1 VSAAARAQALR
12 RQIEHH
18 NYRYHVLDDP
28 EVSDATYD
36 ELLSELRRIE
46 AAHPQLTTPESPTQR
61 VGSAPSQAF
70 APLRHGLPML
80 SLENAFDAAEVE
92 AFDKRVHEASLVETT
107 YVAEPKLD
115 GLAIN
120 ITYREGRLFQAAT
133 RGDGET
139 GEDVTANIRTL
150 QSVPLVLRGTAP
162 ALVEVR
168 GEVFM
173 PLAGFRKLNEA
184 QAARGAKAF
193 VNPRNAAAGALRQLD
208 PAITA
213 TRPLQLFCYGIGHLE
228 GGQMPTSQ
236 TQALNKLRDW
246 GLRTSPLSA
255 VVVGLAGL
263 LEYYRRL
270 QAERDSLPFQI
281 DGVVYKVDDR
291 ALQDKLG
298 FVSRAPRWAIAHKF
312 PPEEATTLLRNVDF
326 QVGRTGAL
334 TPVARLEPV
343 LVGGATVSNATLHNM
358 GEIERKDVWIG
369 DTVVVRRAGDV
380 IPEVARSLLALR
392 PVDARRITM
401 PTVCPVCQSPVE
413 QVPGEAVFRCTGALR
428 CGAQR
433 HEAILHFASRRAM
446 NIDGLGD
453 ERVAQLIARDLVQ
466 TPADLYNLEIST
478 LAELDR
484 MGEKSATALRDAIQ
498 ASRNTTLPRF
508 LFALGIRDVGEAT
521 AAGLARHFETLAAL
535 RVATLDELQATADVG
550 PVVASRVAAFFGD
563 AANGA
568 VVDALLAHGVTWPA
582 MPKRAALDLPL
593 RGKTI
598 VLTGTLPGLSRE
610 DAKTQLEAA
619 GAKVSSSVSA
629 KTDYVVA
636 GEEAGSKLAK
646 AQTLGISV
654 LDAAGL
660 ASLLRGELP

>member
-1 VSAAARAQALR
+1 VNAADRAQALR
-12 RQIEHH
+12 RQIENH

-36 ELLSELRRIE
+36 ELLGELRRLE
-46 AAHPQLTTPESPTQR
+46 ATHPQLITPESPTQR

-70 APLRHGLPML
+70 APIRHGLPML
-80 SLENAFDAAEVE
+80 SLENAFEDAEVE
-92 AFDKRVHEASLVETT
+92 AFDKRVREAGAAEVT

-120 ITYREGRLFQAAT
+120 ITYRQGRLFQAAT

-150 QSVPLVLRGTAP
+150 PSVPLVLRGAAP
-162 ALVEVR
+162 DLVEVR

-173 PLAGFRKLNEA
+173 PLAGFRKLNES
-184 QAARGAKAF
+184 QAKRAAKAF

-213 TRPLQLFCYGIGHLE
+213 TRPLELFCYGIGALE
-228 GGQMPTSQ
+228 GGKVPRTQS
-236 TQALNKLRDW
+236 QALGQLRDW

-255 VVVGLAGL
+255 VVEGLAGML
-263 LEYYRRL
+263 AYYRRL
-270 QAERDSLPFQI
+270 QAERESLPFQI

-291 ALQDKLG
+291 ALQEKLG
-298 FVSRAPRWAIAHKF
+298 CVSRAPRWAIAHKF

-380 IPEVARSLLALR
+380 IPEVARSLPALR
-392 PVDARRITM
+392 PADARRITM
-401 PTVCPVCQSPVE
+401 PAQCPVCQSSVE

-433 HEAILHFASRRAM
+433 QEAILHFATRRAM

-453 ERVAQLIARDLVQ
+453 ERVAQLIARELVQ
-466 TPADLYNLEIST
+466 TPADLYDLDVST

-521 AAGLARHFETLAAL
+521 AAGLARHFETLDAL
-535 RVATLDELQATADVG
+535 RSATLDELQTAEDVG
-550 PVVASRVAAFFGD
+550 PVVAGRVAAFFAD
-563 AANGA
+563 AGNCA
-568 VVDALLAHGVTWPA
+568 VVDALLEKGMRWPV

-598 VLTGTLPGLSRE
+598 VLTGTLPGLSRDE
-610 DAKTQLEAA
+610 AKAQLEAA
-619 GAKVSSSVSA
+619 GAKVSSSVSS

-646 AQTLGISV
+646 AQALGITV

-660 ASLLRGELP
+660 ERLLRGKVA